1 MPKMRPT
8 YHIIGGGA
16 AGLSAALYLAQR
28 HPDYHITVY
37 EAAGHPGGRAYSF
50 VAADWQMSLDNAT
63 HVILGANTCCRRFA
77 GKDFS
82 VPTLLSGISTK
93 TKPCGIGC
101 IAAKK
106 LPKRSLTPLLPTSA
120 AGNG

>member
-1 MPKMRPT
+1 MRPT

-16 AGLSAALYLAQR
+16 AGLSAALYLARR

-77 GKDFS
+77 G
-82 VPTLLSGISTK
+82 T
-93 TKPCGIGC
+93 
-101 IAAKK
+101 AAKK